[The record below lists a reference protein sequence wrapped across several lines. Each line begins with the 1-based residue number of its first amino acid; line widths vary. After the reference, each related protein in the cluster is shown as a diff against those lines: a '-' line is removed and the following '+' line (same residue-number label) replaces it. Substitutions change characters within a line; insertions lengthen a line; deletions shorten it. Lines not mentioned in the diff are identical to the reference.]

1 MLHEILAPRHALGFA
16 NYTKQP
22 DCVAH
27 AFRLDHNEGSL
38 PATPGRPTGTRK
50 ELNVPR
56 SLTFSLTFCI
66 AGVLGSLDTK
76 AEVTLTREGIL
87 VSSKV
92 EAIASP
98 VSATV
103 MRIAAAGSR
112 VKQGNLLIAL
122 DDSSLNSSL
131 QKQEQA
137 ATTAA
142 ASLARAKQELN
153 SLIKEQA
160 LDVQIADGEIELA
173 ELAKQTSLGPE
184 GKHQQ
189 SINDAK
195 ANLERA
201 KLALKLA
208 ELRYEPYQE
217 DSEEKSTEAAVAA
230 KLSVAIA
237 RDDVTRSTRQLTR
250 LKGHDTQQLEATLE
264 LSILKGK
271 LNRLRIIREHVA
283 TKLSVEKIVE
293 TRTRALASIT
303 KRLQQLE
310 ESVAQCQ
317 IFAPFDGVV
326 QGPNNNGEIPQIG
339 SFLRKDS
346 PVITFVRTDS
356 MELELRISE
365 IDVARVDVG
374 QNVNIRLSNSSDEPI
389 RGQVAR
395 IYRRSAGDIGD
406 SGSEEYNVRISF
418 QEDHPALRLGLK
430 VKAEIEAAQ

>member
-1 MLHEILAPRHALGFA
+1 M
-16 NYTKQP
+16 
-22 DCVAH
+22 
-27 AFRLDHNEGSL
+27 
-38 PATPGRPTGTRK
+38 
-50 ELNVPR
+50 PR

-76 AEVTLTREGIL
+76 AEVTLTREGVL

-365 IDVARVDVG
+365 IDVARADVG

>member
-1 MLHEILAPRHALGFA
+1 M
-16 NYTKQP
+16 
-22 DCVAH
+22 
-27 AFRLDHNEGSL
+27 
-38 PATPGRPTGTRK
+38 
-50 ELNVPR
+50 PR
-56 SLTFSLTFCI
+56 SLTLSLTFCI
-66 AGVLGSLDTK
+66 AGVLSSLDAQ
-76 AEVTLTREGIL
+76 AEVTLTRDGIV

-92 EAIASP
+92 EAISSP

-112 VKQGNLLIAL
+112 VKQGDLLLVL

-131 QKQEQA
+131 EKQEQA

-153 SLIKEQA
+153 SLIQEQA
-160 LDVQIADGEIELA
+160 LDVQIADREIELA
-173 ELAKQTSLGPE
+173 ELDKQTSLGPE

-189 SINDAK
+189 SINDAQAK
-195 ANLERA
+195 LERA

-208 ELRYEPYQE
+208 ELRYEPYRE
-217 DSEEKSTEAAVAA
+217 ESEEKSTEAAVAA
-230 KLSVAIA
+230 KLAVAIA
-237 RDDVTRSTRQLTR
+237 QDDVTRASRQLTR
-250 LKGHDTQQLEATLE
+250 LEGHDTQHLEATLE

-317 IFAPFDGVV
+317 IFAPYDGVV

-365 IDVARVDVG
+365 TDVARVDVG
-374 QNVNIRLSNSSDEPI
+374 QNVNIRLAESPEGPI

-395 IYRRSAGDIGD
+395 IYRSSAGDIGD
-406 SGSEEYNVRISF
+406 SGSEEYNVRISL

-430 VKAEIEAAQ
+430 VKADIEAAQ

>member
-1 MLHEILAPRHALGFA
+1 M
-16 NYTKQP
+16 
-22 DCVAH
+22 
-27 AFRLDHNEGSL
+27 
-38 PATPGRPTGTRK
+38 
-50 ELNVPR
+50 PR